1 MLERRL
7 RRRNPVLWGRPR
19 RGPSRPPPI
28 HRRLSG
34 RRRGLT
40 QPVLR
45 IRDLHAGYG
54 ATPILFGVSLEVE
67 EGEAVALLGKNG
79 MGKTTLMKAA
89 MGFIKPTRGAI
100 DFQGSDLT
108 RLTPHEIARRG
119 VGFVPENRRIFPGLT
134 VRENL
139 ELGLSAVPHR
149 SAPLRRQRLDEVFGH
164 FPRLR
169 ERVDQ
174 AAQTLSGGEQ
184 QMLAIARVVMAGAR
198 LILMDEP
205 TQGLAPALIRHIR
218 DMIRELVRLRVTVLL
233 VEQNA
238 RVALSVCDRGYI
250 MEKGAIVFQ
259 GPAAELRDSPATREK
274 LGV

>member
-1 MLERRL
+1 
-7 RRRNPVLWGRPR
+7 VK
-19 RGPSRPPPI
+19 
-28 HRRLSG
+28 
-34 RRRGLT
+34 
-40 QPVLR
+40 
-45 IRDLHAGYG
+45 
-54 ATPILFGVSLEVE
+54 

-79 MGKTTLMKAA
+79 MGKTTLMKVA
-89 MGFIKPTRGAI
+89 MGFLKPTRGVI
-100 DFQGSDLT
+100 EFDGDDLS

-139 ELGLSAVPHR
+139 ELGLSSVSHR
-149 SAPLRRQRLDEVFGH
+149 SSALRRQRLEEVFRH
-164 FPRLR
+164 FPRLH
-169 ERVDQ
+169 ERIDQ
-174 AAQTLSGGEQ
+174 PASTMSGGEQ
-184 QMLAIARVVMAGAR
+184 QMLAIARVMMAGAR

-205 TQGLAPALIRHIR
+205 TQGLAPVLIRHIR
-218 DMIRELVRLRVTVLL
+218 DMIRELVRLGVTLLL

-259 GPAAELRDSPATREK
+259 GSSAELRESPVTREK

>member
-1 MLERRL
+1 VFRMRE
-7 RRRNPVLWGRPR
+7 V
-19 RGPSRPPPI
+19 
-28 HRRLSG
+28 
-34 RRRGLT
+34 
-40 QPVLR
+40 
-45 IRDLHAGYG
+45 HAGYG
-54 ATPILFGVSLEVE
+54 ATPILFGVSLDVRQ
-67 EGEAVALLGKNG
+67 GEAVALLGKNG
-79 MGKTTLMKAA
+79 MGKTTLMKTAI
-89 MGFIKPTRGAI
+89 GFLKPWRGTI
-100 DFQGSDLT
+100 EFEGRDLT
-108 RLTPHEIARRG
+108 RLAPHDIARLG
-119 VGFVPENRRIFPGLT
+119 VGLVPENRRIFPGLT

-139 ELGLSAVPHR
+139 ELGLSAAPCR
-149 SAPLRRQRLDEVFGH
+149 SADLRERRLAAVFQH

-169 ERVDQ
+169 ERLDQ
-174 AAQTLSGGEQ
+174 SGKTLSGGEQ
-184 QMLAIARVVMAGAR
+184 QMLAIARVMMAGAR

-259 GPAAELRDSPATREK
+259 GPAAELRDSPVTREK